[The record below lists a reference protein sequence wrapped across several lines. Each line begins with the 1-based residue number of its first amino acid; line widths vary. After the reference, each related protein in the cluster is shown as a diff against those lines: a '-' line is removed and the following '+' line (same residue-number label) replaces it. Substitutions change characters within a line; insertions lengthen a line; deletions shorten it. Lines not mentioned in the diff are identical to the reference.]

1 MVFSVETVF
10 SAEIQAICL
19 KLCGNSLFLQNLQTK
34 ELVKNA
40 VFYAAIIQNI
50 SVWQTY
56 NNNVVITVCGMSW
69 KDF

>member
-1 MVFSVETVF
+1 MEFSVETVF
-10 SAEIQAICL
+10 SAEIQTICL
-19 KLCGNSLFLQNLQTK
+19 KLCGNSVFLQNFQTK
-34 ELVKNA
+34 EIVKNA

-56 NNNVVITVCGMSW
+56 NNNIVITVCGKPW